1 MSSKYKALGLVLSSR
16 GGGRQNNK
24 YFEDDSKQVV
34 EVNQELLSWAWGDSS
49 VSEVLE
55 FYPQNPQREAGITAC
70 VSVIPP
76 LGTERQKYPWALM
89 ARWPHPPDEF
99 HASEKPCFQKQG
111 SPGIVV
117 HAFSPSS

>member
-1 MSSKYKALGLVLSSR
+1 MPSKYKALGLVLSSR
-16 GGGRQNNK
+16 GGGDKITNISR
-24 YFEDDSKQVV
+24 DSKQVV

-55 FYPQNPQREAGITAC
+55 FYPQNPQREASIAAC

-76 LGTERQKYPWALM
+76 LGTERQQYPWALM
-89 ARWPHPPDEF
+89 ARWLHPPDEF
-99 HASEKPCFQKQG
+99 QASEKPCFQKQG